1 MKNYPVQTWTD
12 SRIAIRGSSIGG
24 RGMFAT
30 APIRAGEK
38 LVVFGGIYMD
48 AEGAEQAKSQNK
60 LVMQWDDDVY
70 SVEERGDDDGYF
82 INHSCDPNMWMQDA
96 FTLIARRD
104 IQTGEEITADY
115 ALFEADPNFVSKWKC
130 SCRSPLCSER
140 VTGEDWRLRELQER
154 YRGHLSPLL
163 NKRIEHLQHTT

>member
-12 SRIAIRGSSIGG
+12 SRIEIRGSSIGG

-70 SVEERGDDDGYF
+70 SVEERGDYDGYF
-82 INHSCDPNMWMQDA
+82 INRSCDPNMWMQDA
-96 FTLIARRD
+96 FTFIARRD

-130 SCRSPLCSER
+130 RCHSPLCRER